1 MQKNYS
7 ALLVLVTFTFLFSP
21 VSAQIIF
28 TAAGNGIQGYSG
40 DGGPATAAELNW
52 PANMALD
59 KNGNMYIADQFN
71 NRIRKVDNS
80 TGNISTVA
88 GNGFAGYSGDGG
100 SATAAEINLPSS
112 LTLDDSGNIYIS
124 DYTNSRIRKVEAST
138 GIIYTIAGNGIAGLS
153 GNGGQAT
160 AAELNF
166 PHQVSLDLYG
176 NIFIADENNN
186 MIRKMNLAT
195 GVIKLFAGNGIAG
208 YSGDGGIATN
218 AELFSPKCV
227 IADDSEDVYIS
238 DWDNN
243 RIRKVNGVTG
253 IISTFAGNGNPGFS
267 GDGGPSTMAEVNAP
281 YRIFLDKSGNL
292 FIATGADNRIRWV
305 NTSTDTIETLAG
317 MGAAG
322 FSGDGGPAKSAEL
335 NLPSGVTTGSNGNI
349 FIADFYNNRIRRV
362 TALSAS
368 AAVVNASCN
377 GESNGSFSAL
387 ATGIAPPFTYSWAP
401 GGETTAAING
411 LSAGSYTLTMTDNI
425 GDTGSAAFLIT
436 EPPALTVVANTVKN
450 VRCNGGANGEA
461 TAIPGG
467 GTSPYKYL
475 WSNANTRASASAL
488 SAGTYTI
495 IVTDKNGC
503 TASDSITIIQPT
515 QLTVSA
521 NAISNVSCHGGTNGS
536 ASATINGGISPYT
549 YLWSAYSE
557 TTDTATALTAGT
569 YTVHV
574 TDSNGCTA
582 TATAIITQPI
592 LLHASADS
600 ITEVNC
606 YGENNGS
613 ASTNVTGGTPPYT
626 YLWNDA
632 NSQTTAK
639 AVGLIKGTYTVYITD
654 NNGCTDSAKATIT
667 QPNLLTVTA
676 NTISNVGCYGGKG
689 GSASA
694 RASGGTSPYSYLWND
709 ASSQTRTSA
718 TGLIAGTYTVYTTD
732 KHGCTDSASVVITQP
747 AAIVATADSVSDNGT
762 CNGSA
767 WAIVSGG
774 VIYEVIKCHLI
785 IGPL

>member
-549 YLWSAYSE
+549 YLWSAHSE